1 MSSTD
6 DRQTRRATIR
16 LLRHA
21 KKAAKPFGHM
31 LAPEGMDAARKL
43 GNQFRE
49 SGFSTAITHIGVTRW
64 TRTFQTAAALL
75 EGAGNINV
83 AEFERV
89 DLIGN
94 EAAPEYIDVDAAL
107 KQALEITRDDY
118 SLPALLTHAA
128 DYVPRGAEAF
138 GSRLA
143 AWASNLPDGA
153 VALLVGHSPII
164 ELATFHVTQRAAIVS
179 GLPELGWVD
188 IEIANDG
195 QYRVVNATVQVK
207 IGDAT
212 IMPQPR

>member
-1 MSSTD
+1 MILSFLPDSAVT
-6 DRQTRRATIR
+6 AT
-16 LLRHA
+16 LM
-21 KKAAKPFGHM
+21 PFMGAISFA
-31 LAPEGMDAARKL
+31 LA
-43 GNQFRE
+43 
-49 SGFSTAITHIGVTRW
+49 
-64 TRTFQTAAALL
+64 
-75 EGAGNINV
+75 
-83 AEFERV
+83 
-89 DLIGN
+89 
-94 EAAPEYIDVDAAL
+94 
-107 KQALEITRDDY
+107 
-118 SLPALLTHAA
+118 
-128 DYVPRGAEAF
+128 PRGAEAF